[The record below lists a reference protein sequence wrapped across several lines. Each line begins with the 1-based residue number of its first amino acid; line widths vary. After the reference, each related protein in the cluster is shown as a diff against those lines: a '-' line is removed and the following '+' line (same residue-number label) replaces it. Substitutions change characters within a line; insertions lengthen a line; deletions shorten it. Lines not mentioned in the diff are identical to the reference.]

1 MSAPT
6 EDFVSGRL
14 RSSLNVIHRT
24 DLRQTLRRKLF
35 VLAVIL
41 GFFDVTALVS
51 WAWGK
56 KGEVGSII
64 AVWQVGLRELRLCS
78 AVEAMN

>member
-35 VLAVIL
+35 VLAGDF
-41 GFFDVTALVS
+41 GFFRRNRISFMGVGQKRGRGGVFRLVVADPAHR
-51 WAWGK
+51 WRNWDP
-56 KGEVGSII
+56 
-64 AVWQVGLRELRLCS
+64 LT
-78 AVEAMN
+78 

>member
-35 VLAVIL
+35 VLAGDF
-41 GFFDVTALVS
+41 GFFRRNRISFMGV
-51 WAWGK
+51 GK
-56 KGEVGSII
+56 KGGGVGSII
-64 AVWQVGLRELRLCS
+64 AVWLVGLGELRAL
-78 AVEAMN
+78 

>member
-35 VLAVIL
+35 VLAGDF
-41 GFFDVTALVS
+41 GFFRRNRISFMGVGQKRGRVTLPPQNVS
-51 WAWGK
+51 L
-56 KGEVGSII
+56 S
-64 AVWQVGLRELRLCS
+64 ELL
-78 AVEAMN
+78 